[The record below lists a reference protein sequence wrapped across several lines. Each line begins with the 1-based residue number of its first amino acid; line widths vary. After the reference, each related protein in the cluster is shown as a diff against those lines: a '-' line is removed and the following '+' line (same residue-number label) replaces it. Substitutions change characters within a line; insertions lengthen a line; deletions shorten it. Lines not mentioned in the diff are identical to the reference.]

1 MHVNMRRFLNSFGF
15 ALKGL
20 QTIATSEQNFRIHLV
35 MAAVAITLCYVLD
48 VRTIEMLIVV
58 IFICLVIALEM
69 INTAI
74 ETLCDTVAP
83 AKQDAIKRVKDISAG
98 AVLVASIGA
107 FVAGMVIF
115 LPKII
120 ERVSG

>member
-1 MHVNMRRFLNSFGF
+1 MRKFLNSFGF

-20 QTIATSEQNFRIHLV
+20 QTIVATEQNFRVHLV
-35 MAAVAITLCYVLD
+35 MAVVAITLCYVLD
-48 VRTIEMLIVV
+48 VRMIEILIVL
-58 IFICLVIALEM
+58 IFICLVMALEM

-83 AKQDAIKRVKDISAG
+83 ARQDAIKRVKDISAG

-107 FVAGMVIF
+107 FVAGVVIF

-120 ERVSG
+120 ERLAG